1 VRQKDNVRRYLGYG
15 TIEEGLVLSCAE
27 DRATL
32 WAVGNLAR
40 DQSHNFSVPL
50 PVAMSGKAVPHE
62 FSATLCWFAPPK
74 VGSAK
79 YRGGRLKLLDP
90 EEISLL
96 GIGASKNQPD
106 INQSHRGTVVHRRW
120 LGSKAAAL
128 SDEGSLSLII
138 QREPDEF
145 DDLIPYALVTTI
157 EMSGVSE
164 IYAQVSAK
172 VSIKPKVQV
181 QT

>member
-15 TIEEGLVLSCAE
+15 TIEEEVVLSSAE

-40 DQSHNFSVPL
+40 DQSYNFSIPL
-50 PVAMSGKAVPHE
+50 PVAMSGKPLPHE

-74 VGSAK
+74 IGSAK
-79 YRGGRLKLLDP
+79 YRGARLKLLDP
-90 EEISLL
+90 EDISLL
-96 GIGASKNQPD
+96 GIGASKSQPD
-106 INQSHRGTVVHRRW
+106 INQAHRGTVVHRRW
-120 LGSKAAAL
+120 SGSKAAAL
-128 SDEGSLSLII
+128 SEEDYLSLVI

-145 DDLIPYALVTTI
+145 DDLIPYALVTTV

-181 QT
+181 QS